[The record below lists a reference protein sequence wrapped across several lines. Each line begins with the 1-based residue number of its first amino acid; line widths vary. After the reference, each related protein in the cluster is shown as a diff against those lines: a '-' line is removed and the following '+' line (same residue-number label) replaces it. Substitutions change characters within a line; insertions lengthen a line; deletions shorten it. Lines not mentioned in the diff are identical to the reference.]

1 MNAWVLIAK
10 ISWGPIGPS
19 RTNHGQMLGWWRGNH
34 RSNFSMQDFP
44 LQELYSNYCP
54 YNCLYIQAWSNFQ
67 IQKNGEFEH
76 ANPEKWRVSTCKSRK
91 MESFNM
97 FEPITKMVSL
107 EMMLSGDNPAR
118 SPWVYTLDFTDIVP
132 ARPADLI
139 HWEGILM
146 FTPAINSSPIFASHP
161 LTWVP
166 FTKFYTTKNGWMNA
180 AKRNNFILKIHQ
192 MSSVNIPEP
201 SAFPLKEWLTMV
213 GC

>member
-1 MNAWVLIAK
+1 M
-10 ISWGPIGPS
+10 
-19 RTNHGQMLGWWRGNH
+19 
-34 RSNFSMQDFP
+34 
-44 LQELYSNYCP
+44 
-54 YNCLYIQAWSNFQ
+54 Q
-67 IQKNGEFEH
+67 IQKNGEFQH
-76 ANPEKWRVSTCKSRK
+76 ANPEKWRVSTCKSRKNGEIWRVSTCKSRK

-97 FEPITKMVSL
+97 FEPITKLVSL

-161 LTWVP
+161 STWVP
-166 FTKFYTTKNGWMNA
+166 FTKFYTTKNSWMNA

-201 SAFPLKEWLTMV
+201 SCHSIKRVVDYGWLLRTWFRWMDYDNPQYV
-213 GC
+213 GLTLEPIINQPSCIT